1 MKHIRI
7 LSLSL
12 AILMLLTACG
22 KRGSESGSASQ
33 PDASISLPEADV
45 STPDVSTPDV
55 SLPEAE
61 TPAPEAKPEE
71 KPVTPEAKPEPKP
84 EEKPAAPE
92 VKPEEK
98 PQTPEV
104 KPDETPEQEPAA
116 PEQAPTGVDL
126 NAFFETIFT
135 DPDNAPAL
143 LPMEAEALDAFYPG
157 LNAISLKQ
165 KVAYMP
171 MMTAVPCEIVM
182 VECANAADVE
192 TVKGIF
198 RARIDAQAN
207 DHFNYPMVIEAW
219 ETEATVVSN
228 GNFVALLVIS
238 GMTEQ
243 VVSNFNALF

>member
-22 KRGSESGSASQ
+22 KRGSESTSGSQS
-33 PDASISLPEADV
+33 DVSISLPEADV

-116 PEQAPTGVDL
+116 PEQAPAGVDL

-182 VECANAADVE
+182 VECANAADVDA
-192 TVKGIF
+192 VKSIF
-198 RARIDAQAN
+198 RARIDTQVN